1 MKQRD
6 ASNDRDNANDRDCAS
21 RHLLNRI
28 YLVLLRCF

>member
-6 ASNDRDNANDRDCAS
+6 ASNDRDNANDRDRAS
-21 RHLLNRI
+21 RHLFNKI